1 MMNKEYGQSP
11 DELFDVVDENDHVLY
26 PLSRGEIHKR
36 HLRHRAVHIFWLNQ
50 AGELCLQRQSYA
62 KDNSPGYLSSSCAG
76 HVDSGEKYIQAAG
89 REFREE
95 LGITIESKDLVEID
109 YAPCHE
115 NLGNEFVVS
124 YLLKGDYNANIYR
137 PEVDSLVWR
146 SPQQVMNWTQ
156 LQPEHFATPVL
167 HLLRRDKVLKS
178 LLG

>member
-1 MMNKEYGQSP
+1 MNKEYGQSP
-11 DELFDVVDENDHVLY
+11 DELFDVVDENDQVLY

-50 AGELCLQRQSYA
+50 AGELCLQR
-62 KDNSPGYLSSSCAG
+62 CAG
-76 HVDSGEKYIQAAG
+76 HVDSGEKYIQAAV

-115 NLGNEFVVS
+115 KLGNEFVVS

-146 SPQQVMNWTQ
+146 TPQQVMNWTQ
-156 LQPEHFATPVL
+156 LQPEHFATPFL

>member
-1 MMNKEYGQSP
+1 MTKEYGQSP

-26 PLSRGEIHKR
+26 PLNRSEIHKR

-50 AGELCLQRQSYA
+50 SGELCLQRRSYA

-76 HVDSGEKYIQAAG
+76 HVDSGEKYIDAAV

-95 LGITIESKDLVEID
+95 LGIRINSNDLLELD

-115 NLGNEFVVS
+115 HLGNEFVVS
-124 YLLKGDYNANIYR
+124 YLFKGDLKANIFR
-137 PEVDSLVWR
+137 PEVDSVVWR
-146 SPQQVMNWTQ
+146 SPQQVLTWTQ
-156 LQPEHFATPVL
+156 LQPSLFATPFL
-167 HLLRRDKVLKS
+167 HLLTRTKILKG